1 MDDKITGKIEVDE
14 IFFQE
19 PLIQIFSNLQ
29 AYKIGIEKAAEQDIS
44 LVMKNM
50 MGGSIMLNVSDLHL
64 EIEETKAILR
74 VRLDGMLQYTC
85 DFNFSIYKKIVSRI
99 KLLSGLKLNVEKVPQ
114 DGRFTVALCKPE
126 KTEEIEIRVS
136 TIPTNYGENIVMR
149 ILNPKSLINLEE
161 LGLRSDLYN
170 LFEVQA
176 HKPNGM
182 IIVTGPTGS
191 GKTTTLYAFLKKI
204 RSPENKVITIEDPV
218 EYHLDGITQTQID
231 QAKGYDFASGLRSIV
246 RQDPDAILVGEI
258 RDLETASI
266 ALQAAL
272 TGHLVLST
280 LHTNNA
286 AGTIARLQALG
297 ELPVNIAP
305 ALNMVVAQRLVRK
318 ICKKCSSTQKISNEL
333 CSEMKEGFKN
343 LSSDVLIP
351 SFDENTEILIPK
363 KEGCEF
369 CNFTGFK
376 GRIALFEAIEIDDE
390 MEDFILT
397 SPSIPAL
404 ERLAIQKGATLMK
417 QDGYIK
423 ILNGITTIEEVRA
436 VAG

>member
-1 MDDKITGKIEVDE
+1 MEDRITGKIDIEQEFFERPLVDN
-14 IFFQE
+14 F
-19 PLIQIFSNLQ
+19 LNLMS
-29 AYKIGIEKAAEQDIS
+29 YKLAIGKATQGDIS
-44 LVMKNM
+44 LVLKNI
-50 MGGSIMLNVSDLHL
+50 MGGGIVLKFSDLHL
-64 EIEETKAILR
+64 EINEKDSFLR
-74 VRLDGMLQYTC
+74 VRIDGLLQQVC
-85 DFNFSIYKKIVSRI
+85 PFDIPIYKKIVSRI
-99 KLLSGLKLNVEKVPQ
+99 KLLSGLKLNIEKVPQ
-114 DGRFTVALCKPE
+114 DGRFTVVLNKPE
-126 KTEEIEIRVS
+126 GVEEVEIRVS

-149 ILNPKSLINLEE
+149 ILNPQSLIDLEE
-161 LGLRSDLYN
+161 LGLRSDLYE
-170 LFEVQA
+170 LFLQQA
-176 HKPNGM
+176 EKPNGM

-204 RSPENKVITIEDPV
+204 RNPTNKVITIEDPV

-231 QAKGYDFASGLRSIV
+231 HSRGYDFASGLRSIV

-280 LHTNNA
+280 LHTNNS

-305 ALNMVVAQRLVRK
+305 ALNMVVAQRLVRR
-318 ICKKCSSTQKISNEL
+318 ICKNCSSKQKISPEL
-333 CSEMKEGFKN
+333 YTEMKEGFKN
-343 LSSDVLIP
+343 VSDKVP
-351 SFDENTEILIPK
+351 VPQFDENTEILVANEK
-363 KEGCEF
+363 GCDQ

-404 ERLAIQKGATLMK
+404 EKLAIEKGSTLMK
-417 QDGYIK
+417 QDGYMK
-423 ILNGITTIEEVRA
+423 ILEGITTIEEVRS